1 MNDALNRA
9 RRRARG
15 VWWLAAALAATAA
28 ACGKDDAESPPATVA
43 GSAGSAGSAPDAS
56 APAGGSGGQAALPA
70 AGTGG
75 EAARSDAGAPPSE
88 GGSCAPGETRECLFD
103 RLCSGVQTCSADGAF
118 GACDCGAATLV
129 GSGSV
134 GGRCGR
140 DADCAEGGVCLL
152 ADSDLYLGQ
161 GGPAGGY
168 CTFSCTGSGDTDDCP
183 AHDPQS
189 FCAPLGPDGST
200 YCIRTCL
207 SQEPAPGEAK
217 CLNRPDLV
225 CRSVVVDGV
234 EPFNG
239 MRQAGYCKPQCGSD
253 EDCPAG
259 RVCHKQG
266 GICTLTQIGG
276 APIGAACSL
285 DSDCSGFA
293 CENRDDDGVGI
304 CTAECVLG
312 SLSGCGYGRVPESRN
327 AGCITPLVAA
337 GRFAEGPGDTGL
349 CRELCDVAEDC
360 VRASEGWTCTPINA
374 AAAEFFG
381 RSGACVP
388 P

>member
-15 VWWLAAALAATAA
+15 VWLAAALAASAG
-28 ACGKDDAESPPATVA
+28 ACGKDDPESAPVT
-43 GSAGSAGSAPDAS
+43 GSAGSAGSEPDAS
-56 APAGGSGGQAALPA
+56 APAGGSAGSEALPA
-70 AGTGG
+70 AGAGG
-75 EAARSDAGAPPSE
+75 EAPVGDAGTTAPVDDGP
-88 GGSCAPGETRECLFD
+88 CAAGATRECLFD
-103 RLCSGVQTCSADGAF
+103 RLCSGVQTCGSDGAF
-118 GACDCGAATLV
+118 GACECGTAALV

-134 GGRCGR
+134 GGRCASDG
-140 DADCAEGGVCLL
+140 DCAAGGVCLL
-152 ADSDLYLGQ
+152 ADSDVYLGQ

-168 CTFSCTGSGDTDDCP
+168 CTFSCTRTADADDCLS
-183 AHDPQS
+183 HDPQS
-189 FCAPLGPDGST
+189 FCAPLGPEGST

-207 SQEPAPGEAK
+207 SMEPAPGEAK

-234 EPFNG
+234 EPFDG
-239 MRQAGYCKPQCGSD
+239 MRQDGYCKPQCGSD

-266 GICTLTQIGG
+266 GICTLAQIAG
-276 APIGAACSL
+276 APIGGACSL

-293 CENRDDDGVGI
+293 CEDRDDQGIGI

-312 SLSGCGYGRVPESRN
+312 SLSGCGYGRAPESRD
-327 AGCITPLVAA
+327 AACITPLVAA

-360 VRASEGWTCTPINA
+360 VRASEGWTCTPINTG
-374 AAAEFFG
+374 AAEFFG